1 MKTIT
6 LTVFTLLFAVSLV
19 SAQEFR
25 GKLNIKGVSQSSSI
39 KYSEPVK
46 LFKDFKDNKYQIV
59 FTLDAKS
66 DQIVLFDMVT
76 TVSVN
81 GKVISKSSR
90 KNWPWL
96 PGDMYVPA
104 EAFDFIPALQSQS
117 KLNRDGRYE
126 LPGDMYDITLEM
138 VPSGGATGRIE
149 PIRFSV
155 SR

>member
-81 GKVISKSSR
+81 GRVISKSSR

-126 LPGDMYDITLEM
+126 FPSDMFDITLEM
-138 VPSGGATGRIE
+138 VPLGGATGRIE

>member
-96 PGDMYVPA
+96 PGDLFVPA

-117 KLNRDGRYE
+117 KLN
-126 LPGDMYDITLEM
+126 PNSIVMVDMNCRVICLI
-138 VPSGGATGRIE
+138 SH
-149 PIRFSV
+149 
-155 SR
+155 

>member
-117 KLNRDGRYE
+117 KLN
-126 LPGDMYDITLEM
+126 PNSIVMVDMNCRVICLI
-138 VPSGGATGRIE
+138 SH
-149 PIRFSV
+149 
-155 SR
+155 

>member
-81 GKVISKSSR
+81 GRVISKSSR

-126 LPGDMYDITLEM
+126 FPDDMFDITLEM
-138 VPSGGATGRIE
+138 VPSGGAAGRIE

>member
-81 GKVISKSSR
+81 GR
-90 KNWPWL
+90 L
-96 PGDMYVPA
+96 
-104 EAFDFIPALQSQS
+104 SQS
-117 KLNRDGRYE
+117 LHAKTGHGYPEICTFRQRPLISSLLCNLN
-126 LPGDMYDITLEM
+126 PNSIVMVDMNFRVICLI
-138 VPSGGATGRIE
+138 SH
-149 PIRFSV
+149 
-155 SR
+155 

>member
-1 MKTIT
+1 MKTII
-6 LTVFTLLFAVSLV
+6 LTVFTILFAVSLV

-81 GKVISKSSR
+81 GRVISKSSR

-126 LPGDMYDITLEM
+126 FPDDMFDITLEM
-138 VPSGGATGRIE
+138 VPSGGAAGRIE

>member
-126 LPGDMYDITLEM
+126 FPDDMFDITLEM
-138 VPSGGATGRIE
+138 VPSGGAAGRIE

>member
-19 SAQEFR
+19 SAQEFK

-104 EAFDFIPALQSQS
+104 EAFDFIPALQS
-117 KLNRDGRYE
+117 
-126 LPGDMYDITLEM
+126 
-138 VPSGGATGRIE
+138 V
-149 PIRFSV
+149 
-155 SR
+155 